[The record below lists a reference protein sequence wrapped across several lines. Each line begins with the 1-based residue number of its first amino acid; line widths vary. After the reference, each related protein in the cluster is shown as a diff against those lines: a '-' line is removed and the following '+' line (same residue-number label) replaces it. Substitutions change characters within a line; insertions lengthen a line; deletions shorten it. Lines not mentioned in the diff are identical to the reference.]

1 MSRWKQFLLCVC
13 VCVCVW
19 GGGGGG
25 GVPVSICLCV
35 CLSVCLSVCVCMR
48 VCIVCMYNLTPRVF
62 LTVKSGY
69 ILCTLWYMTVF
80 YLFV

>member
-1 MSRWKQFLLCVC
+1 MSRWKAVPVVC
-13 VCVCVW
+13 VCVCV

-25 GVPVSICLCV
+25 GCPRVH
-35 CLSVCLSVCVCMR
+35 LSVCLSVCVCMR